1 METAY
6 IFNLLNLLLF
16 RSTDH
21 GERCGPLNLGKL
33 LYYLYFLTSLPRG
46 LNVYF
51 GFSTS
56 PRYIPWEHN
65 GLASLVL
72 LEHT

>member
-51 GFSTS
+51 GLSLDLAPRLVTYSGEILAS
-56 PRYIPWEHN
+56 PR
-65 GLASLVL
+65 
-72 LEHT
+72 

>member
-21 GERCGPLNLGKL
+21 GERCDPLNLGKL

-51 GFSTS
+51 GLSLDLAPRLVTYSGEILAS
-56 PRYIPWEHN
+56 PR
-65 GLASLVL
+65 
-72 LEHT
+72 